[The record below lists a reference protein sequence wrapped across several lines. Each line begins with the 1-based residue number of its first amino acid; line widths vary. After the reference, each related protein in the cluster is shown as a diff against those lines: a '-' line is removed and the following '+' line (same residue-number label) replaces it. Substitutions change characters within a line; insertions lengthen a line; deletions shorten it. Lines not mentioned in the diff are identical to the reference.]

1 MPHDT
6 HMNILRTFAV
16 LSACLFVTCVA
27 AETVTPPVEGKHPAP
42 VILVAPFENLSGTII
57 DIAPDDTVRAPR
69 PDVEVVISTQ
79 PRPTERKVIADRL
92 VDAPRAVLEDLI
104 VNLKG
109 TTGSAKVV
117 ERSRADGLFTEGI
130 SPEQARDP
138 KTAIRFAQATGATAI
153 ALGTITQLA
162 SANGRMTAEVR
173 IRLVSAEGN
182 VTYSQLLHGESN
194 ASEGGD
200 AYFSAVRAALKS
212 LEQDTDFRAQI
223 VPDGG
228 AAVVGEATIEVLVQ
242 PSESR
247 CELEIDGVFVG
258 TTPGR
263 FPFPAGRKI
272 RVRISKAGFEPWDK
286 TVVATKDLRLT
297 PELAPARR

>member
-1 MPHDT
+1 MKL
-6 HMNILRTFAV
+6 LRPLA
-16 LSACLFVTCVA
+16 LLNACFSVMVFSSD
-27 AETVTPPVEGKHPAP
+27 VVSPPIEIKKTNP

-57 DIAPDDTVRAPR
+57 DIAPDDTVHGPR
-69 PDVEVVISTQ
+69 PDVEVVISSQ

-117 ERSRADGLFTEGI
+117 ERSRADGLFSEGI

-138 KTAIRFAQATGATAI
+138 KTAIRLAQATGATAI

-162 SANGRMTAEVR
+162 PVNGRMTAEVR
-173 IRLVSAEGN
+173 VRLVNAEGN

-194 ASEGGD
+194 ASDGGD
-200 AYFSAVRAALKS
+200 AYFSAVHAALKN

-223 VPDGG
+223 ILDGG

-258 TTPGR
+258 MTPGR
-263 FPFPAGRKI
+263 FPFPAGRKL

-286 TVVATKDLRLT
+286 TVVVSKDLRLT
-297 PELAPARR
+297 PELAPARH

>member
-1 MPHDT
+1 
-6 HMNILRTFAV
+6 MNLLRPLALLNACFSV
-16 LSACLFVTCVA
+16 MVFSADVVS
-27 AETVTPPVEGKHPAP
+27 PPIEIKKTSP

-57 DIAPDDTVRAPR
+57 DIAPDDTVHAPR
-69 PDVEVVISTQ
+69 PEVEVVISTQ

-117 ERSRADGLFTEGI
+117 ERSRADGLFSEGI
-130 SPEQARDP
+130 SLEQARDP
-138 KTAIRFAQATGATAI
+138 KTAIRLAQATGATAI

-162 SANGRMTAEVR
+162 PVNGRMTAEVR
-173 IRLVSAEGN
+173 VRLVNAEGN

-194 ASEGGD
+194 ASDGGD
-200 AYFSAVRAALKS
+200 AYFSAVHAALKN
-212 LEQDTDFRAQI
+212 LEQDTDFRVHI

-258 TTPGR
+258 MTPGR
-263 FPFPAGRKI
+263 FPFPAGRKL

-286 TVVATKDLRLT
+286 TVVVSKDLRLT
-297 PELAPARR
+297 PELAPARH